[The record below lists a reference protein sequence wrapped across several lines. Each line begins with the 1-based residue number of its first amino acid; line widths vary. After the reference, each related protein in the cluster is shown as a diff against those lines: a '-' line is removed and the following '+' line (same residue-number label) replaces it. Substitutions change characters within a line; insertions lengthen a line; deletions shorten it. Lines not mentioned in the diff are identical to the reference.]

1 MLGVKA
7 EIGRVFGV
15 TDDRIGAGPTML
27 ISHDLW
33 MNYFN
38 GDASVLGKSYMLSDE
53 PFTVIGVMPAGFSFE
68 SRAQAWLAASRYLD
82 PRTGTS
88 LRSINVLARLKPHVS
103 SDQLAGELRTLEAAA
118 NEGRSEKAR
127 TTFSVAPL
135 RSRYVTATRSRDVI
149 FAAIVGAILV
159 IGCANVA
166 SLVLVRAM
174 RHRRELAVRSAL
186 GANRGVLVRYL
197 FVENFLLCATGLAID
212 RTRRRVVA
220 SANRRHRSRLPLR
233 VVGMEYQMDLRW

>member
-1 MLGVKA
+1 
-7 EIGRVFGV
+7 VFGGD
-15 TDDRIGAGPTML
+15 DDRIGAAPTMV

-88 LRSINVLARLKPHVS
+88 LRSINVLARLRPGVS
-103 SDQLAGELRTLEAAA
+103 SDQLAGELRTLDAAA
-118 NEGRSEKAR
+118 NEAR
-127 TTFSVAPL
+127 KRKRPRVAPL
-135 RSRYVTATRSRDVI
+135 RSCYVRDEVRDVI
-149 FAAIVGAILV
+149 FAAIVAAILV

-197 FVENFLLCATGLAID
+197 FVENLLLCVTGLAIGIALAAVSL
-212 RTRRRVVA
+212 RA
-220 SANRRHRSRLPLR
+220 LQSAAPLQTPLR
-233 VVGMEYQMDLRW
+233 VVGWNRWTFVSSRLPFC